1 MSARDPGFPR
11 PHGRCTRRDFI
22 VAALGA
28 IAAPARAAPA
38 KRIGVFL
45 ESDEDHTREIVSTL
59 AKALRAH
66 GWREGGNVEF
76 VVVALAGEPT
86 PEAAAALARR
96 GVDVVFT
103 AGNLPIR
110 VMQEASRTIPILAV
124 SSDPVRN
131 GFAASLAR
139 PGGNITGLAFNLR
152 DVQLKS
158 LELARALVPRLS
170 RLGIFATNADPE
182 PASRDS
188 LVSEAQRSGVAVE
201 WVMVAAL
208 GDLARGFKG
217 LSTAEGGVA
226 FVASMPFDTRQV
238 AELAIARKVATLT
251 PFKEDVRAG
260 LLASY
265 SKDFGDEMARVA
277 AVMDKVLRG
286 VKPADIAFEQ
296 PTRTHIAI
304 NKRTAVALGLAIAP
318 ELLLRADEVI
328 A

>member
-1 MSARDPGFPR
+1 MA
-11 PHGRCTRRDFI
+11 
-22 VAALGA
+22 AALA
-28 IAAPARAAPA
+28 AVAAPAWAAPV

-45 ESDEDHTREIVSTL
+45 ESDEDHTRQVVSTL
-59 AKALRAH
+59 AKALRAR
-66 GWREGGNVEF
+66 GWREGANVEF
-76 VVVALAGEPT
+76 VVVALGGEPT
-86 PEAAAALARR
+86 PEAAVALVRR

-103 AGNLPIR
+103 AGTLPIR
-110 VMQEASRTIPILAV
+110 RMQEASRTIPILAV

-152 DVQLKS
+152 EVQLKS
-158 LELARALVPRLS
+158 LELARAFVPRLS
-170 RLGIFATNADPE
+170 RLRIFATNPDPE
-182 PASRDS
+182 PASRNS
-188 LVSEAQRSGVAVE
+188 LVSEAQRIGVAVE
-201 WVMVAAL
+201 WMTVAAL
-208 GDLARGFKG
+208 ADLVRGFKG

-226 FVASMPFDTRQV
+226 FLTAMPFDSRQV
-238 AELAIARKVATLT
+238 AELAIGRKVATLS

-286 VKPADIAFEQ
+286 AKPADIAFEQ
-296 PTRTHIAI
+296 PTQTHIAI
-304 NKRTAVALGLAIAP
+304 NKRTAVALGLAIPP
-318 ELLLRADEVI
+318 ELLLRADEVV